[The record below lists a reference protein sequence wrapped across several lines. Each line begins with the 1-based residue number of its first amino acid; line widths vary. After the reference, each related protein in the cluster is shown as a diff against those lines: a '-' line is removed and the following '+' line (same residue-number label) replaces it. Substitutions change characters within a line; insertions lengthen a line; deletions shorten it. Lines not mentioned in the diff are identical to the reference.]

1 MILFLQMKMKKMKKQ
16 HPKSPDYTRD
26 DPRVSSAVAPTLL
39 ASVGILILMTSALV
53 GCGRPSSQP
62 ESRTVAE
69 SSAQRV
75 GLSIEESEQE
85 AEIEAQIQAGLSLMR
100 RGDLAG
106 ALLLFQS
113 LLANYPHRSD
123 LLLHIA
129 SIQEAQGQILQ
140 AEANYNSAIALN
152 PTEPDA
158 YVQRGQL
165 LWEQRDPFRAQADF
179 DYALRLDPQQPEVL
193 QQRGRLHLEQAN
205 YEAALSDFEAAIQLD
220 PRAAD
225 PHLGKADTLE
235 ALDRDQEA
243 GDSLSDYLSLSR
255 GHISDRERGEI
266 FYRLVDIRREAPA
279 N

>member
-1 MILFLQMKMKKMKKQ
+1 MKQ
-16 HPKSPDYTRD
+16 QLPKLTNCQRVRPDM
-26 DPRVSSAVAPTLL
+26 PQSLSA
-39 ASVGILILMTSALV
+39 SIGILVLVATTLV
-53 GCGRPSSQP
+53 GCGRPSAQP

-69 SSAQRV
+69 SSSQRV
-75 GLSIEESEQE
+75 AISEGDSEQE
-85 AEIEAQIQAGLSLMR
+85 AEIEAQIQAGLSLRR
-100 RGDLAG
+100 RGDLAA
-106 ALLLFQS
+106 ALQLFQS
-113 LLANYPHRSD
+113 LLADYPHRSD
-123 LLLHIA
+123 LLLHIGA
-129 SIQEAQGQILQ
+129 IQAEQGQILQ

-152 PTEPDA
+152 PTQPDA
-158 YVQRGQL
+158 YVQRAQL